1 MSVAALGRVAVAPA
15 AEHGASLWSDAWRR
29 LGRNRAA
36 VTAGVFLAVMAALT
50 VAAPWL
56 PGLADPTLQDLRL
69 GAVPPSPQ
77 HWFGTDELGRD
88 LLSRVVYGGRISM
101 LVGLVGTL
109 VSLVIGVTW
118 GVVAGY
124 AGGRV
129 DDFMMRVVDILYALP
144 YIFLVIL
151 LLVLFSKTLIMLFV
165 ALGLVQW
172 LTMARIV
179 RGQVLSLKTQTF
191 VEAAR
196 ALGAPDAAIVFR
208 HIVPNTLGPVIVYT
222 TLTVP
227 AVILQEAFL
236 SFLGL
241 GVQPPAASWGTL
253 VSNGSQVIALFPWLV
268 IFPGIALSL
277 TLLCFNFLGDGLR
290 DALDPQDR
298 RDVAER
304 ARRQRRRARAP
315 GRAARSGRAVRDPGA
330 LLDRDRRRLR
340 AQRAR
345 SGRDRVGAPGP
356 VPEPD
361 VLVPLPPD
369 RRGAC
374 SGAAAR
380 PAGGD
385 RGAAPAAGTAGAR
398 RRAAGSS
405 GREPR
410 VALPRVRIGARRV
423 HAGGPCGIPDRLD
436 RAHLAAAVPARSL
449 DLHGVRQALA
459 RVEPAGELK
468 LAAAAPNATPGR
480 RFRHPGVHVRA
491 RDQLTDKA
499 S

>member
-1 MSVAALGRVAVAPA
+1 MSVAALGRAAVAPA

-88 LLSRVVYGGRISM
+88 MLSRVVYGGRISM

-118 GVVAGY
+118 GAVAGY

-298 RDVAER
+298 RDVA
-304 ARRQRRRARAP
+304 
-315 GRAARSGRAVRDPGA
+315 
-330 LLDRDRRRLR
+330 
-340 AQRAR
+340 
-345 SGRDRVGAPGP
+345 
-356 VPEPD
+356 
-361 VLVPLPPD
+361 
-369 RRGAC
+369 
-374 SGAAAR
+374 
-380 PAGGD
+380 
-385 RGAAPAAGTAGAR
+385 
-398 RRAAGSS
+398 
-405 GREPR
+405 
-410 VALPRVRIGARRV
+410 
-423 HAGGPCGIPDRLD
+423 
-436 RAHLAAAVPARSL
+436 
-449 DLHGVRQALA
+449 
-459 RVEPAGELK
+459 
-468 LAAAAPNATPGR
+468 
-480 RFRHPGVHVRA
+480 
-491 RDQLTDKA
+491 
-499 S
+499 